1 MQGVL
6 ITDPRDL
13 PIDADADAGGRTL
26 VAGGAP

>member
-13 PIDADADAGGRTL
+13 PIDADAGGRTL
-26 VAGGAP
+26 AAGGAS